1 MISQKFRNF
10 LLNYIFSFPN
20 KCYIY
25 FLKYVTHDQLKIHKQ
40 QNHRLKFEK
49 KTEMNKILMIDNRKT
64 ISISH
69 FNNLLFLSNI
79 KL

>member
-1 MISQKFRNF
+1 MTRN
-10 LLNYIFSFPN
+10 
-20 KCYIY
+20 
-25 FLKYVTHDQLKIHKQ
+25 QLKIRKQ